1 VVIIGIEEYLRNFAK
16 PLPIV
21 EEIRRKAKAK
31 GLDRLTM
38 REIKRE
44 IKRAASASRRM
55 LRVAL
60 DTNVVV
66 SGLLCQK
73 GAPAAILDA
82 ATSKQIR
89 CYVSESLLEEYREV
103 LTRDYPGLDQRRAA
117 RFIGDLRE
125 VAIFVVPPKKNGSAG
140 SR

>member
-1 VVIIGIEEYLRNFAK
+1 
-16 PLPIV
+16 
-21 EEIRRKAKAK
+21 
-31 GLDRLTM
+31 
-38 REIKRE
+38 
-44 IKRAASASRRM
+44 M
-55 LRVAL
+55 LRVVL

-66 SGLLCQK
+66 SSLLRHK

-82 ATSKQIR
+82 ATSKQFR
-89 CYVSESLLEEYREV
+89 CYVSEFLLEEYREV
-103 LTRDYPGLDQRRAA
+103 LTRDYLGLDQRRAA